1 MLSLH
6 YIVRNVM
13 NPVVSLMSMELNVFL
28 IGLISVEHRYFCK
41 RNYPTFLTPCIYDS
55 SHKSEI
61 PNTSF
66 AGLKCPVN
74 EL

>member
-6 YIVRNVM
+6 CILNSVM
-13 NPVVSLMSMELNVFL
+13 NTFVSLMSNELYVFH
-28 IGLISVEHRYFCK
+28 IELISVEHRYFCK
-41 RNYPTFLTPCIYDS
+41 IKYPTVFIPCIYDS

-66 AGLKCPVN
+66 AGLNCPVN